1 MTYFR
6 FKIIGVKE
14 EPILHSLKLTI
25 ATELAALQDLQENL
39 DQAFVD
45 AVKALSV
52 TEGRIVISGIG
63 KSAIVAQKIVATLNS
78 TGSPALFLHAADAI
92 HGDLGMVQAKDSI
105 ILISNSGNTPEI
117 KVLTP
122 LIKERGTVMIAISG
136 NKDSFLAQESDYFI
150 NSRVK
155 KEACPNNLAPT
166 SSTTVQMVIG
176 DAIAVALLELKG
188 FTAEDFA
195 KYHPGGLLGKK
206 MYLRVKDLSKNN
218 QKPVVK
224 LTDNLK
230 KVIVTISSARLG
242 AVAVLDEQGSLK
254 GVITDGD
261 IRRMLENG
269 DSLNQNALSIMSHNP
284 RIIDGDTLVIDALQL
299 MRKNKITQLIV
310 VEEGQYTGII
320 HIHDILKEGFV

>member
-1 MTYFR
+1 MTYFC
-6 FKIIGVKE
+6 FKIIGVSE
-14 EPILHSLKLTI
+14 ESILHSLKLTI
-25 ATELAALQDLQENL
+25 ATELAALQDLQAYL
-39 DQAFVD
+39 DEDFVT

-122 LIKERGTVMIAISG
+122 LIKERGTVLIAISG

-188 FTAEDFA
+188 FTAQDFA
-195 KYHPGGLLGKK
+195 KYHPGGHLGKK

-218 QKPVVK
+218 QRPKVYMEDDIRK
-224 LTDNLK
+224 L
-230 KVIVTISSARLG
+230 IVEISSGRLG
-242 AVAVLDEQGSLK
+242 VVAVLDSNDNLA

-261 IRRMLENG
+261 LRRMLEKG
-269 DSLNQNALSIMSHNP
+269 ESLSLNAAAIMSKNP
-284 RIIDGDTLVIDALQL
+284 YMVDPDALVIDALQL
-299 MRKNKITQLIV
+299 MRNHKITQLIV
-310 VEEGQYTGII
+310 VQANQYMGVI